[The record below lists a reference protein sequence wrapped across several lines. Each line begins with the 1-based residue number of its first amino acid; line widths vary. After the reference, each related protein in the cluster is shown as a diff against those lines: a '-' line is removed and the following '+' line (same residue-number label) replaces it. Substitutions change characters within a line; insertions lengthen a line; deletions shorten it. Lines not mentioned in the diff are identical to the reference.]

1 MYVCVFKD
9 GDVFTMGGGGE
20 KDKERLRMTSGVG
33 YSSPSLLLGLHRTL
47 APLLWL
53 FG

>member
-20 KDKERLRMTSGVG
+20 KEKERLRVTSDVG
-33 YSSPSLLLGLHRTL
+33 YSRPSLLPGLHKIL
-47 APLLWL
+47 APSLWL

>member
-20 KDKERLRMTSGVG
+20 KDKERLRVTSGVG
-33 YSSPSLLLGLHRTL
+33 YSSPSAASR
-47 APLLWL
+47 AP
-53 FG
+53 